1 MYYSKTLKEQIYL
14 EIGNFALENY
24 SDFLIRDGICSL
36 SEVSLHRMNKMRLD
50 EILPLAAIA
59 APVAQ
64 AAGTALR
71 VGAQV
76 AGQVGKAAVRTGVQ
90 ATKFAAKTAMKVGKQ
105 VTNIASKGVDYAKDA
120 VKSGINT
127 VSSAVKNV
135 GKSALTKLKSS
146 SFNKVTRSLKPLLD
160 DAKKFMSS
168 NKDVCNLIDGI
179 KNSTS
184 EENYVEVLK
193 NYKPESLLITKEF
206 FINKIFSIFSEKG
219 LNFKKDL
226 NDTRNLDALAGL
238 VESGNFDK
246 VIPDKKAELVGLCL
260 LCKELIEFAKNYDE
274 NDSIEDA
281 EDLDKAD
288 AAIDTSG
295 NAALSSMVS
304 SNNNKGT

>member
-24 SDFLIRDGICSL
+24 SDFLIRDGVCSL
-36 SEVSLHRMNKMRLD
+36 SEVSLHRIHKMRLD

-64 AAGTALR
+64 AAGAALR

-76 AGQVGKAAVRTGVQ
+76 AGQVGKAAIRGGIQ
-90 ATKFAAKTAMKVGKQ
+90 ATKFAAKTAMNVGKQ
-105 VTNIASKGVDYAKDA
+105 VTNMASKGIGYAKDA

-127 VSSAVKNV
+127 VTSAVKNV

-146 SFNKVTRSLKPLLD
+146 SFNKVTASLKPMLD

-179 KNSTS
+179 KNASS
-184 EENYVEVLK
+184 EENYTEVLK
-193 NYKPESLLITKEF
+193 SYSPESLLIVKEF

-246 VIPDKKAELVGLCL
+246 VIPDQKAELVALCL
-260 LCKELIEFAKNYDE
+260 LCKELIEFAKNNDE
-274 NDSIEDA
+274 NDSIENS

-288 AAIDTSG
+288 SIINTSG

-304 SNNNKGT
+304 SNNNRGT

>member
-59 APVAQ
+59 SPVAQ
-64 AAGTALR
+64 AAGTSLR
-71 VGAQV
+71 LGAQ
-76 AGQVGKAAVRTGVQ
+76 AVGKVGNAIRSGVQ
-90 ATKFAAKTAMKVGKQ
+90 ATKFAAKTAMNVGKQ
-105 VTNIASKGVDYAKDA
+105 VTNMASKGIGYAKDA

-127 VSSAVKNV
+127 VTSAVKNV
-135 GKSALTKLKSS
+135 GKTALTKLKSS

-179 KNSTS
+179 KNATS
-184 EENYVEVLK
+184 EENYTEVLK
-193 NYKPESLLITKEF
+193 NYNPESLLIVKEF

-246 VIPDKKAELVGLCL
+246 VIPDQKAELVGLCL

-288 AAIDTSG
+288 AVIDTSG